1 MGCQRRCELGRDPH
15 PDQCSP
21 SLRRALMALFP
32 QMHLKVTRPVL
43 FLVELDAATKAT
55 PTTVTVPSARA
66 LVTTVAS
73 MVARSEVLR

>member
-1 MGCQRRCELGRDPH
+1 
-15 PDQCSP
+15 
-21 SLRRALMALFP
+21 MALFP

>member
-1 MGCQRRCELGRDPH
+1 
-15 PDQCSP
+15 
-21 SLRRALMALFP
+21 MALFP

-43 FLVELDAATKAT
+43 FLVELGAATKAT